1 MRGSL
6 SSSEQQEVRELSMR
20 FLGCNVPNCNCRNVY
35 SDYLFLILNKLNNMK
50 EIIKCN
56 YKLKPGVLIH
66 VGGEVYS
73 NANLTD
79 EIAKAYIEKY
89 PNTTFFDVIPE
100 ETAEEDPVEDDTT
113 EEPIEPVEE
122 ATMEEATTE
131 PVEDET
137 TETAEDD
144 ETTEEPV
151 DDVPEQ
157 VKRGRKKKEE

>member
-1 MRGSL
+1 MDDLDLIKARVRELIGGYDLRGSL

-66 VGGEVYS
+66 VGGEAYS

-79 EIAKAYIEKY
+79 DVAAAYLAKY
-89 PNTTFFDVIPE
+89 PNTTYFAV
-100 ETAEEDPVEDDTT
+100 
-113 EEPIEPVEE
+113 
-122 ATMEEATTE
+122 
-131 PVEDET
+131 
-137 TETAEDD
+137 
-144 ETTEEPV
+144 
-151 DDVPEQ
+151 VPE
-157 VKRGRKKKEE
+157 VKRGRKNKEEVKS

>member
-1 MRGSL
+1 MDDLDLIKARVKELIGCHDERGAL

-66 VGGEVYS
+66 VGGEAYS

-79 EIAKAYIEKY
+79 DVAAAYLEKY
-89 PNTTFFDVIPE
+89 TNTTYF
-100 ETAEEDPVEDDTT
+100 AE
-113 EEPIEPVEE
+113 
-122 ATMEEATTE
+122 
-131 PVEDET
+131 
-137 TETAEDD
+137 
-144 ETTEEPV
+144 
-151 DDVPEQ
+151 VPE
-157 VKRGRKKKEE
+157 VKKVRKNKGEVKS

>member
-6 SSSEQQEVRELSMR
+6 SYSEQQEVRELSMR

-79 EIAKAYIEKY
+79 EVAAAYIAKY
-89 PNTTFFDVIPE
+89 PNNTVFEVIQ
-100 ETAEEDPVEDDTT
+100 
-113 EEPIEPVEE
+113 
-122 ATMEEATTE
+122 
-131 PVEDET
+131 
-137 TETAEDD
+137 
-144 ETTEEPV
+144 
-151 DDVPEQ
+151 EQ
-157 VKRGRKKKEE
+157 VKRGRKSKGEVKS